1 MNIEARLEEL
11 FPSEELQHFRARSAL
26 PDLPLVA
33 PRCEERVGEL
43 LKAAAQEGWKLV
55 VLGGGSTLARSPFP
69 AGADAVLSLAGLSGV
84 TAYEPQ
90 DGTLSALA
98 GTTMAQLEETVHA
111 GGHHLSPEVAR
122 PEVATLGGVV
132 ASASSGFERLR
143 FGAVR
148 ENVLGMRVALCNGSV
163 VKSGGRLVK
172 NVTGYDLHRLFC
184 GSNGTLGVI
193 CEVSMRLYPLPE
205 ATRLLTSIY
214 PRREEAMAKA
224 RESFELPISPL
235 AIAVSDLA
243 DGGGHLL
250 EIFLAGRSE
259 VLAWATEW
267 LNERVGE
274 LNTAPAEATRER
286 RHILR
291 DDVQAPLRFHCR
303 PSRLEETVTTIE
315 RCAEAQGQEARF
327 LLNPALAE
335 GSARFSNPANLEQLV
350 AALGGT
356 RLSATLLWTG
366 TFPTPNPGPGRW
378 MEKLRAALDPTGVFA
393 SHYSPLT

>member
-1 MNIEARLEEL
+1 
-11 FPSEELQHFRARSAL
+11 
-26 PDLPLVA
+26 
-33 PRCEERVGEL
+33 
-43 LKAAAQEGWKLV
+43 
-55 VLGGGSTLARSPFP
+55 
-69 AGADAVLSLAGLSGV
+69 
-84 TAYEPQ
+84 
-90 DGTLSALA
+90 
-98 GTTMAQLEETVHA
+98 
-111 GGHHLSPEVAR
+111 
-122 PEVATLGGVV
+122 
-132 ASASSGFERLR
+132 
-143 FGAVR
+143 
-148 ENVLGMRVALCNGSV
+148 
-163 VKSGGRLVK
+163 
-172 NVTGYDLHRLFC
+172 
-184 GSNGTLGVI
+184 
-193 CEVSMRLYPLPE
+193 
-205 ATRLLTSIY
+205 
-214 PRREEAMAKA
+214 MAKA
-224 RESFELPISPL
+224 RESLELPISPL

-393 SHYSPLT
+393 SPYSPLT